1 MAKFKFPIPV
11 GAESPFP
18 VENIPFGIFNTSS
31 SSEPRGCTAIG
42 DYVLD
47 LAALEKGS
55 LFEGIIDGGN
65 VVFSQPHLNAFAALA
80 ESTRSRTRAR
90 IAELLADG
98 SSDLWKNE
106 DLVNAAFHLQ
116 ADVQMHLPI
125 DVTEYTDFSCFE
137 AHGDNICKL
146 NGISMPDNFYH
157 SPVAY
162 NGRVSSILPSKTD
175 FRRPHGVF
183 KGKDGVPRHQPT
195 RKLDYELEIGMII
208 SKDVPFGDLLRPDE
222 VDDGHIFG
230 FVLINDWSARD
241 FQGYES
247 NPVGPFNSKSFA
259 TSVSPW
265 VVVPEALAF
274 ARASPLHQKE
284 NDVQP
289 YLRHSSL
296 KDTIFDVDT
305 DAYIARAGADKQKV
319 STSNLKHSYF
329 SLAQMITH
337 RASSGCGLRKCEL
350 IGTGTISSP
359 DSEYTDNSVG
369 HSGCLWELSLNATRE
384 VPNAGGD
391 FLNDGDTV
399 TFNAWATGKNGRRIG
414 FGDLTATVLPAV

>member
-11 GAESPFP
+11 GEESPFP
-18 VENIPFGIFNTSS
+18 VENIPFGVFSTSS
-31 SSEPRGCTAIG
+31 SSGPRGCTAIG

-47 LAALEKGS
+47 LAALEKSS
-55 LFEGIIDGGN
+55 LLERIIDGGN
-65 VVFSQPHLNAFAALA
+65 LAFSKPHLNTFAALPD
-80 ESTRSRTRAR
+80 STRSRTRTQ
-90 IAELLADG
+90 IAELLAD
-98 SSDLWKNE
+98 SSSTLWKNE
-106 DLVNAAFHLQ
+106 TLVDAAFHLQ

-125 DVTEYTDFSCFE
+125 DVTDP
-137 AHGDNICKL
+137 I
-146 NGISMPDNFYH
+146 
-157 SPVAY
+157 AY
-162 NGRVSSILPSKTD
+162 NGRVSSIVLSKTD
-175 FRRPHGVF
+175 FRRPHGVS
-183 KGKDGVPRHQPT
+183 KGDDDVPRHQPS

-247 NPVGPFNSKSFA
+247 NPVGPFNSKSFVA
-259 TSVSPW
+259 SVSPW
-265 VVVPEALAF
+265 VIVPEALAL

-289 YLRHSSL
+289 YLRHASL

-305 DAYIARAGADKQKV
+305 DAYITRAGADKQKV

-329 SLAQMITH
+329 SLAQMIMH

-359 DSEYTDNSVG
+359 DSEYPDNSVG
-369 HSGCLWELSLNATRE
+369 HTGCLWELALNETRE
-384 VPNAGGD
+384 VPNAGGG
-391 FLNDGDTV
+391 FLNDGDTI
-399 TFNAWATGKNGRRIG
+399 TFNAWATGKNGRRIS
-414 FGDLTATVLPAV
+414 FGNLTATVLPAL